1 MVILKLKFAFWIFFI
16 KIASSTRSSPPEEC
30 NKRLTSPTSTLP
42 SGRKRRR
49 SNSVDEERSEENC
62 DGDLHDMNT
71 TYEVK
76 GSKVTNK
83 PGKLGIAENVRNPD
97 VENRIQ
103 SGVGEWSKRLRNKG
117 VHGPRSNPGLKASSH
132 NSGRTGCREGKT
144 RKNCFL
150 KRDGVTK
157 KGDQASSHNSGRNG
171 CREGKTR
178 KNCSLKRNRV
188 EKKGREAGV
197 KVSWDVT
204 TCLYHENYLSSPL
217 SCYKICAWP
226 NV

>member
-1 MVILKLKFAFWIFFI
+1 M
-16 KIASSTRSSPPEEC
+16 RSSPPEEC

-42 SGRKRRR
+42 SGRKRQR

-71 TYEVK
+71 TYEVM
-76 GSKVTNK
+76 GSKVTGK

-103 SGVGEWSKRLRNKG
+103 SGIGEWSKRLRKKG

-132 NSGRTGCREGKT
+132 NSGWT
-144 RKNCFL
+144 
-150 KRDGVTK
+150 
-157 KGDQASSHNSGRNG
+157 G

-178 KNCSLKRNRV
+178 KNCSLKRDRV
-188 EKKGREAGV
+188 KKKGRVSVV
-197 KVSWDVT
+197 KVS
-204 TCLYHENYLSSPL
+204 
-217 SCYKICAWP
+217 
-226 NV
+226 